1 VTFSPSAVSV
11 VVSTYNAPD
20 RLEKVL
26 WGYGCQSVTGFELI
40 VADDGS
46 GPETEA
52 VIARHSAHPG
62 LRLQHVW
69 HEDNGFRKCAI
80 LNRAIEATS
89 GSYLIFTDGD
99 CVPHRDF
106 VAAHLRLAEEGRFLT
121 GTCSRLPMDLSERVA
136 REDVE
141 TGRVFEPLWLLRHG
155 YARTGVWRRSVVL
168 CLGLDGL
175 MNRRDPR
182 DKQTFNGNNASCFRQ
197 DALAI
202 GGFDE
207 RLGYGGEDREFGYR
221 LEHRGLR
228 AKVIRYSAQTIHLDH
243 PRSYKSATMR
253 AANQVII
260 DETLATRR
268 VRTPAGLD
276 PASA

>member
-1 VTFSPSAVSV
+1 MPPTLPSASV
-11 VVSTYNAPD
+11 IVSTYNAPAW
-20 RLEKVL
+20 LEKVL
-26 WGYGCQSVTGFELI
+26 WGYGCQSMCDFELVI
-40 VADDGS
+40 ADDGS

-52 VIARHSAHPG
+52 VITRYAAQPGFRLRH
-62 LRLQHVW
+62 LW
-69 HEDNGFRKCAI
+69 HEDRGFRKCAI
-80 LNRAIEATS
+80 LNRAIDAAS
-89 GSYLIFTDGD
+89 GDYLIFTDGD

-106 VAAHLRLAEEGRFLT
+106 VRTHLRLAEAGRFLT
-121 GTCSRLPMDLSERVA
+121 GTCSRLPMALSERLT

-141 TGRVFEPLWLLRHG
+141 TGRVFDPLWLLRHS

-168 CLGLDGL
+168 SLKLDWL
-175 MNRRDPR
+175 MNRRDTR
-182 DKQTFNGNNASCFRQ
+182 DKQTFNGNNASCFRA

-202 GGFDE
+202 AGYDE

-221 LEHRGLR
+221 LEHKGLR
-228 AKVIRYSAQTIHLDH
+228 AKVIRYSALTIHLEH
-243 PRSYKSATMR
+243 PRSYKSAERR